1 MNCKKVALYYNA
13 DRSQARQTGRQT
25 DKSVGRQWGR
35 NWPHLAAALKT
46 NVTIT
51 YRDSKLG
58 EKLTF

>member
-1 MNCKKVALYYNA
+1 MQIARKLDK
-13 DRSQARQTGRQT
+13 RQTGRQT

-46 NVTIT
+46 NVAIT